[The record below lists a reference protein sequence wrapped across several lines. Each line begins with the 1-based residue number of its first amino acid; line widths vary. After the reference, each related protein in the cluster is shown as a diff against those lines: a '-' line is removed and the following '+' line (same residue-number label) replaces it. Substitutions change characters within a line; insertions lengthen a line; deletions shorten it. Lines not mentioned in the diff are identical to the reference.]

1 MKNCK
6 FKNRYFFLGWPPYDP
21 ETKCRKYHHTR
32 LSAKPG
38 DMAAA
43 AAVATER
50 VCLRVMVQ
58 ACSEKVADSQ
68 EPTGRVQTRAS

>member
-1 MKNCK
+1 MSCH
-6 FKNRYFFLGWPPYDP
+6 
-21 ETKCRKYHHTR
+21 HHTR
-32 LSAKPG
+32 LSAKTGG

-68 EPTGRVQTRAS
+68 EPTGRVHTVPGLPRD

>member
-1 MKNCK
+1 M
-6 FKNRYFFLGWPPYDP
+6 RQLGASICVVRCHW
-21 ETKCRKYHHTR
+21 CHTR

-43 AAVATER
+43 GAVATER

-58 ACSEKVADSQ
+58 ACSEKVADSPK
-68 EPTGRVQTRAS
+68 PTGRVHTRAS